1 MKEQLILR
9 EISRKLGVRKEDII
23 KRVKEIKEEIEE
35 LKRKIEQETL

>member
-1 MKEQLILR
+1 MKEQLVLR